1 MSKIKRVLALLLAM
15 TMVMGMSM
23 TTFAAGA
30 KAEITVNDAQ
40 KATLTY
46 VQVIKPDQTTTTG
59 WAFCSPAIAKAYLSA
74 FGMTDEQ
81 DPQLVIE
88 AMIKEP
94 TGNTAA
100 ISQALSNVAGIVTF
114 DPMENPQE
122 VTTAG
127 VYAIRATEP
136 GYTYNNMAAYV
147 GFGEVEGSSYPALLD
162 ATLTAKKSST
172 VIVKDNNDDDDVVAI
187 GAEITYTVNAYVPL
201 IDPSDTDK
209 TFFIYDNLT
218 GATYDLI
225 GEIVNATVTMS
236 GNAVAPKKIE
246 MTNNGAGFSIDL
258 SNLIDDANSNAGKEI
273 VVTYNAIVTD
283 VTATNEAKAGH
294 EGGSGYGS
302 DKTTTYTGQITL
314 IKYGEVESVKL
325 AGAGFK
331 VTKGTDKEVL
341 TFVENAK
348 GDYTYSPAPPA
359 GQGTVTEVFTGDDG
373 TLVVEGLD
381 VGEYHFT
388 ETTAPAGY
396 SINGDGADAVLEVK
410 NEDGKATA
418 IIEYETSL
426 TDTKLSALP
435 STGGIGT
442 TIFTIGGCLIMLIAA
457 FLFFAIRRKSVK

>member
-23 TTFAAGA
+23 TTFAAGE

-40 KATLTY
+40 NATLTY
-46 VQVIKPDQTTTTG
+46 AQVIKPDQTTTTG

-100 ISQALSNVAGIVTF
+100 FSQALSNVAGIVTF
-114 DPMENPQE
+114 DPMANPQE

-136 GYTYNNMAAYV
+136 NYTYNYMAAYV

-162 ATLTAKKSST
+162 ATLTAKKSPAT
-172 VIVKDNNDDDDVVAI
+172 VIKGQSDPDDVVAI
-187 GAEITYTVNAYVPL
+187 GDEITYTVEAYVPYIL
-201 IDPSDTDK
+201 PENTNK

-218 GATYDLI
+218 GATYDLT

-236 GNAVAPKKIE
+236 GSAVTPKEIE
-246 MTNNGAGFSIDL
+246 MTNNGTGFSIDL
-258 SNLIDDANSNAGKEI
+258 SNLINDDNSNAGEKI
-273 VVTYNAIVTD
+273 VVTYKAV
-283 VTATNEAKAGH
+283 VTAVTADNRAEAGH
-294 EGGSGYGS
+294 KGGSQFGS
-302 DKTTTYTGQITL
+302 DTTTIYTGQITL
-314 IKYGEVESVKL
+314 TKYNEDKKAKL

-331 VTKGTDKEVL
+331 VTKTDSETPLTAL
-341 TFVENAK
+341 TFVK
-348 GDYTYSPAPPA
+348 VSDGVYTYSPE
-359 GQGTVTEVFTGDDG
+359 GRVTEVFTDENGS
-373 TLVVEGLD
+373 LVVQGLD
-381 VGEYHFT
+381 VGTYHFE
-388 ETTAPAGY
+388 ETTAPEGY
-396 SINGDGADAVLEVK
+396 SINADGADATLTVTE
-410 NEDGKATA
+410 KATKIVTA
-418 IIEYETSL
+418 ETNL